1 MKEGHLRPSS
11 EGLGLVYSRARMPPH
26 RSLARALALMALAA
40 LPLSLGACGGATQN
54 VRAFRAY
61 ANEDPSIKVSIDR
74 VEDIAVT
81 LQLVD
86 RILTGTSYTPNDLWV
101 KRLPLSNSDAKRIKE
116 DLHEKYPYNGSGEHE
131 VPVLKIYRDHIQ
143 DTFRDYGPPP
153 EKGKYPSLLDAVAGL
168 NPRTAQVKA
177 HWVTYR
183 DATQKLADAHEN
195 EQRISSELL
204 GLNANDQKRRQPE
217 LDRARAN
224 VAAQT
229 AAVSAAKEHVRL
241 DAEILASDQ
250 ELTKGDKQQIA
261 RDGFFALS
269 VCFRIELEALALM
282 PIIAIQ
288 TIRALPTAPADLTN
302 KPNLKIGRQVY
313 QLPQYIAG
321 IKESMNRQA
330 EVLESMTG
338 ALAKALK
345 TSVDD
350 SPGFELTESV
360 VDQIVG
366 ITLDSFRVDV
376 HAGADAFVYSS
387 IGTSDRSGD
396 SKTSYD
402 YRGRQFKLD
411 YRIDP
416 IVLASARMD
425 VVLDW
430 IRMPGVANLGF
441 GYSTDRVW
449 SSGGKVESSSLT
461 DALGIKGVASDV
473 IDAGIGL
480 LGIRSSVKIA
490 SFTSGTLRQVQAT
503 NVDNVVATAPLQ
515 LKYTQIDVGYDI
527 LWALNDDNLRSFMEE
542 LVVGAR
548 YIDYKLPRIV
558 YELKDTSAVA
568 GEQHFTF
575 NRESPPQVVDSKY
588 YMAAVSARFGVGES
602 PRWSPF
608 LDVGLAGGGGPVAFY
623 FLQPGI
629 TPSSPDAALDQ
640 NHDHVRELSWVFNGS
655 LAGGIRWRLLPR
667 GWRLRLDLRASY
679 RADVIVTGVHREA
692 APNGAALRTDFGSF
706 DVFHTPSIAFRG
718 SF

>member
-1 MKEGHLRPSS
+1 MGPFPMRLVR
-11 EGLGLVYSRARMPPH
+11 LGFLT
-26 RSLARALALMALAA
+26 ALAVS
-40 LPLSLGACGGATQN
+40 PLLSGCGGATQN

-61 ANEDPSIKVSIDR
+61 AHEDPSIKVSIDR

-86 RILTGTSYTPNDLWV
+86 KILTGTSYTPNDLWV
-101 KRLPLSNSDAKRIKE
+101 KRLPLSNSDAKKIKE
-116 DLHEKYPYNGSGEHE
+116 ELHEKYPYNGSGEHE
-131 VPVLKIYRDHIQ
+131 VPILKVYRDHIQ

-153 EKGKYPSLLDAVAGL
+153 EKGKYRSLLDAVAGL

-177 HWVTYR
+177 HWLSYR
-183 DATQKLADAHEN
+183 DATQRLADAHEN
-195 EQRISSELL
+195 EQRISSQIL
-204 GLNANDQKRRQPE
+204 GMSPRDQKVHQPE
-217 LDRARAN
+217 LDGARAN
-224 VAAQT
+224 VAAQI
-229 AAVSAAKEHVRL
+229 AAVNLAKEHLRL
-241 DAEILASDQ
+241 DTESLATDQ
-250 ELTKGDKQQIA
+250 ELTKGEKEQIA

-330 EVLESMTG
+330 EVLEGMTG

-350 SPGFELTESV
+350 SPGFELAESV

-366 ITLDSFRVDV
+366 ITLDSFRIDM
-376 HAGADAFVYSS
+376 HAGADAFIYSS

-396 SKTSYD
+396 DKVSYD
-402 YRGRQFKLD
+402 YRGRQYKLD

-416 IVLASARMD
+416 IVLASARLE

-441 GYSTDRVW
+441 GYATDRVW
-449 SSGGKVESSSLT
+449 SSGGKVETSSLT

-480 LGIRSSVKIA
+480 LGIRSSVKLA
-490 SFTSGTLRQVQAT
+490 TFTSGKLNQVQAT
-503 NVDNVVATAPLQ
+503 NVGNVVATAPLQ
-515 LKYTQIDVGYDI
+515 LKYSQIDVGYDI

-542 LVVGAR
+542 LVVGGR

-558 YELKDTSAVA
+558 YELKDTSTTA

-588 YMAAVSARFGVGES
+588 YMAAVSARFGQGDG

-608 LDVGLAGGGGPVAFY
+608 LDIGLSGGGGPVAFY

-629 TPSSPDAALDQ
+629 LPGSPDAALDQ
-640 NHDHVRELSWVFNGS
+640 NHDHVRELSWVFNGTI
-655 LAGGIRWRLLPR
+655 AGGLRWRILPR

-679 RADVIVTGVHREA
+679 RADFLVAGVHREA
-692 APNGAALRTDFGSF
+692 APGGAALRTDFGSF
-706 DVFHTPSIAFRG
+706 DVFHSPSIALRG
-718 SF
+718 AF